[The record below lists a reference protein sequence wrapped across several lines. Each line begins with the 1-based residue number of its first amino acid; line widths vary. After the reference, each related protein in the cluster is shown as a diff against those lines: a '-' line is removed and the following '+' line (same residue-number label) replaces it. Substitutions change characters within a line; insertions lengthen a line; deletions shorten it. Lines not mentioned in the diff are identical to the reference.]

1 MPAAPRTWEPA
12 NDVER
17 TLQYA
22 WEHDDSGLFFRT
34 LAHAP
39 LYLPGFRA
47 GSAGEQQRVLTRHRG
62 DRTYLLVSTS
72 LEALYEAAGELID
85 GWRLTSVAELT
96 RGWPDAE
103 WGMVVSP
110 TTPIGA
116 YLSPD
121 EVEVLADLVRDEPVF
136 HPAGVAEA
144 AMFRALQESDPAAY
158 LNVLVLSELV
168 LPLTAPA
175 GPGDLGQPGFPWRM
189 EVVDGLPTI
198 WVFTSPARLAEAV
211 SEPVPTVLVEF
222 VSVATAWP
230 DPAYR
235 LAVNPG
241 SAIGSVFAGSQVP
254 DLVNWGRELLARELD
269 RRRGREPQPAT
280 PVGQAPVPALE
291 VMLDPAEVDRYLKH
305 GYDRVSGLPR
315 PAGPLPETTSGYL
328 VRWYPDAGA
337 DGEPVAGMGV
347 RDLPLPSGAQLYQV
361 SGGERRLLATY
372 QAELRRWV
380 PAVADVLRGGST

>member
-1 MPAAPRTWEPA
+1 MPAAPRAWEPA

-22 WEHDDSGLFFRT
+22 WDHQDSGLFFRT

-39 LYLPGFRA
+39 LYLPGFRPEN
-47 GSAGEQQRVLTRHRG
+47 AGEQQRVLTRQRG

-72 LEALYEAAGELID
+72 LEALYEAVGEVID
-85 GWRLTSVAELT
+85 GWRLTSLAELT
-96 RGWPDAE
+96 RGWPDKE

-121 EVEVLADLVRDEPVF
+121 EIEVLAELVRDEPVF
-136 HPAGVAEA
+136 HPADVPEA
-144 AMFRALQESDPAAY
+144 IMFRALRESDPATY

-168 LPLTAPA
+168 VPLTAPA
-175 GPGDLGQPGFPWRM
+175 GPDDVDEPGFPWRV

-198 WVFTSPARLAEAV
+198 SVFTSPSRLAEAV
-211 SEPVPTVLVEF
+211 SEPVPTADVEF
-222 VSVATAWP
+222 VSLATAWP
-230 DPAYR
+230 DPSYR

-241 SAIGSVFAGSQVP
+241 SAIASVFAGTQVP
-254 DLVNWGRELLARELD
+254 DLISWGRELLARELD
-269 RRRGREPQPAT
+269 RRQGRQPQPAAPSEQT
-280 PVGQAPVPALE
+280 PVPVLE
-291 VMLDPAEVDRYLKH
+291 VMLDPAEVERYLKDGH
-305 GYDRVSGLPR
+305 DRVSGLPR
-315 PAGPLPETTSGYL
+315 PAGALPETTSGYL
-328 VRWYPDAGA
+328 VRWYPDAGTT
-337 DGEPVAGMGV
+337 DEVAAGVGV

-361 SGGERRLLATY
+361 SGGERSLLATY
-372 QAELRRWV
+372 QAELRRWA